1 MLNENT
7 LVKVTA
13 SEDRISFRTVS
24 RSYKSPPRF
33 VILRS
38 ALKRLADESCM
49 VSDLSSFASLWH
61 VQGTNDLHICFSWLS
76 DHNGTLSGRKELIR
90 LPFCETMRF
99 LHDSISPDGPKERA
113 FLSFGRLADPWL
125 HFDAPNNLKN
135 VLAVPLLRRRLVRFL
150 RDHFHWRNGGEVRF
164 FDDCD
169 PFSFTFREYLPGRT
183 GLCGGVVLHREE
195 DLKNA
200 YYSLHT

>member
-24 RSYKSPPRF
+24 RSYKSPHRF

-90 LPFCETMRF
+90 
-99 LHDSISPDGPKERA
+99 
-113 FLSFGRLADPWL
+113 RLQGMGSRTESLRLRHQPL
-125 HFDAPNNLKN
+125 TELAPPEK
-135 VLAVPLLRRRLVRFL
+135 
-150 RDHFHWRNGGEVRF
+150 
-164 FDDCD
+164 
-169 PFSFTFREYLPGRT
+169 
-183 GLCGGVVLHREE
+183 
-195 DLKNA
+195 
-200 YYSLHT
+200 

>member
-24 RSYKSPPRF
+24 RSYKSPHRF

-61 VQGTNDLHICFSWLS
+61 VQGTNDLHIWRFRCCAGGWFAFCAIIFTGGMEAKFDFSM
-76 DHNGTLSGRKELIR
+76 TVIR
-90 LPFCETMRF
+90 SASPFG
-99 LHDSISPDGPKERA
+99 SICQEERVCA
-113 FLSFGRLADPWL
+113 AASSCTE
-125 HFDAPNNLKN
+125 KK
-135 VLAVPLLRRRLVRFL
+135 
-150 RDHFHWRNGGEVRF
+150 
-164 FDDCD
+164 
-169 PFSFTFREYLPGRT
+169 T
-183 GLCGGVVLHREE
+183 
-195 DLKNA
+195 
-200 YYSLHT
+200 

>member
-24 RSYKSPPRF
+24 RSYKSPHRF

-76 DHNGTLSGRKELIR
+76 DHNGTLSGRKELI
-90 LPFCETMRF
+90 
-99 LHDSISPDGPKERA
+99 
-113 FLSFGRLADPWL
+113 

-183 GLCGGVVLHREE
+183 GLCGGVILHREE
-195 DLKNA
+195 ELKNA

>member
-24 RSYKSPPRF
+24 RSYKSPHRF

-61 VQGTNDLHICFSWLS
+61 VQETNDLHICFSWLS

-99 LHDSISPDGPKERA
+99 LHDSISDGPKERA

-135 VLAVPLLRRRLVRFL
+135 VLAVPLLRRRLVRFCAII
-150 RDHFHWRNGGEVRF
+150 FTGGMEAK
-164 FDDCD
+164 FD
-169 PFSFTFREYLPGRT
+169 FSMTVIRSASPSGSI
-183 GLCGGVVLHREE
+183 CQEE
-195 DLKNA
+195 RVCAAASSCTEKKN
-200 YYSLHT
+200 

>member
-24 RSYKSPPRF
+24 RSYKSPHRF

-61 VQGTNDLHICFSWLS
+61 VQETNDLHICFSWLS

-99 LHDSISPDGPKERA
+99 LHRHII
-113 FLSFGRLADPWL
+113 
-125 HFDAPNNLKN
+125 
-135 VLAVPLLRRRLVRFL
+135 
-150 RDHFHWRNGGEVRF
+150 
-164 FDDCD
+164 
-169 PFSFTFREYLPGRT
+169 
-183 GLCGGVVLHREE
+183 
-195 DLKNA
+195 
-200 YYSLHT
+200 

>member
-24 RSYKSPPRF
+24 RSYKSPHRF

-183 GLCGGVVLHREE
+183 GGGVVLHREE